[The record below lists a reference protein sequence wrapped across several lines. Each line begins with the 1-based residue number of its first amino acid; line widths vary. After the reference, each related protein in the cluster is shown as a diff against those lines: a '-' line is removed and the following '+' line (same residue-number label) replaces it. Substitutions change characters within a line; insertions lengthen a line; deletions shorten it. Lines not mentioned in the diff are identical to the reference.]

1 MDSAP
6 SLEQIREQT
15 FAVVAKHAK
24 VDASTLKPELT
35 MADLGI
41 SSLSGIEII
50 FDLEELFDLD
60 FPEQSP
66 ELDTGTLQDLVSAI
80 SRALAQKAAQS

>member
-1 MDSAP
+1 MSSAL

-24 VDASTLKPELT
+24 KEASMLTPELT
-35 MADLGI
+35 LADLGI
-41 SSLSGIEII
+41 ASLSAIEII
-50 FDLEELFDLD
+50 FDLEELFDVD

-66 ELDTGTLQDLVSAI
+66 AFDTGTLQELIDAI
-80 SRALAQKAAQS
+80 SRALAAKATKA